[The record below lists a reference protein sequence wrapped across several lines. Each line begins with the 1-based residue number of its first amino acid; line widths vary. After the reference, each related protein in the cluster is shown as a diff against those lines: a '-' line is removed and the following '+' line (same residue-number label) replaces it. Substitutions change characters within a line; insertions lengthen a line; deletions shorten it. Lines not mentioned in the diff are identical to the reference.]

1 MGPWCAGVRVRVRV
15 QRSGRGGGSLVAA
28 LIGIRYTKAAESLLT
43 TRQAGGE
50 NGEEVM
56 TDVGCARTG
65 WRAPPATVGLG
76 LRVWGNLGFRHSLAS
91 GAGM

>member
-1 MGPWCAGVRVRVRV
+1 MSKEVELRLHGALVRRGASASAA
-15 QRSGRGGGSLVAA
+15 QRARGR
-28 LIGIRYTKAAESLLT
+28 
-43 TRQAGGE
+43 
-50 NGEEVM
+50 VM
-56 TDVGCARTG
+56 TDVGSARTG